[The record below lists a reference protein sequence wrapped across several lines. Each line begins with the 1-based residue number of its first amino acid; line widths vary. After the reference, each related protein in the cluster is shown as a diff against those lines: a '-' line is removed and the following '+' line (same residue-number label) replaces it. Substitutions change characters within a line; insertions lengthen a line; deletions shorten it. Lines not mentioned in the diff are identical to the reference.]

1 MNKEKLSQI
10 EEKRQH
16 IIKLK
21 KEVVD
26 DSYDLFNEFCSE
38 IFNKCER
45 LESFGW
51 SQYTP
56 YFNDGD
62 TCIFSANTE
71 YLYINGDSFDEAE
84 WYSETNVTDW
94 GKWNSQT
101 RQYEGRVEV
110 SNPNYDPDLAKIT
123 DEISQFLGNFDNDFF
138 LSKFGDHAEIVVT
151 KSGISVSE
159 CDHD

>member
-1 MNKEKLSQI
+1 MNTEKLLKI
-10 EEKRQH
+10 EEKRKN

-45 LESFGW
+45 LDSFGW
-51 SQYTP
+51 NQYTP

-62 TCIFSANTE
+62 TCIFSANTD
-71 YLYINGDSFDEAE
+71 YLYINGDNLDEAM

-159 CDHD
+159 CEHD